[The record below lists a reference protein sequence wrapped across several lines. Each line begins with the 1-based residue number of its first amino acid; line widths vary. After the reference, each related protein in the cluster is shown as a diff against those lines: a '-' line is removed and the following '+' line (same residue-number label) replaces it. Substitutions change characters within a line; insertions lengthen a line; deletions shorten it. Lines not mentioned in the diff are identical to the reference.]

1 MKLTVNLD
9 TKTAVS
15 TISKLDVDGV
25 FQCYVLEPPVP
36 IPAGVYEIKLQHSER
51 FGRLMPFLQN
61 VPGHTGIEIHYG
73 NTAANTKDCLL
84 VGQTKG
90 ENFVGNSGPAFTVL
104 FAKLEKEP
112 SNSIEIRRQVVVP
125 VIVPTVFAVPVPQP
139 QKGITMSAGWQKVE
153 SFFNSARG
161 HAFVAAALAIAAQAL
176 PQYAAILNQASITF
190 GYGAVVAGAAAPKV

>member
-1 MKLTVNLD
+1 MKLLVTPDTV
-9 TKTAVS
+9 TSVS
-15 TISKLDVDGV
+15 TISKLWCNEV
-25 FQCYVLEPPVP
+25 FECFVLEPPVP
-36 IPAGVYEIKLQHSER
+36 IPAGVFDIKLEYSER
-51 FGRLMPFLQN
+51 FGRIMPFLQN
-61 VPGHTGIEIHYG
+61 VPGHTAIEIHYG
-73 NTAANTKDCLL
+73 NTVANTKDCLL
-84 VGQTKG
+84 VGQVKG
-90 ENFVGNSGPAFTVL
+90 ENFVGNSGPAFTAL
-104 FAKLEKEP
+104 FAKLEKEA
-112 SNSIEIRRQVVVP
+112 SNSIEIRRQVAVP